1 MGEDSK
7 KKGKWGDVDIQRKCK
22 RKRKKKRERR
32 LREERKRDDTKM
44 REEGTL
50 SEVEREG

>member
-1 MGEDSK
+1 VK
-7 KKGKWGDVDIQRKCK
+7 ILRRKGSEVTWTYKENAKERE
-22 RKRKKKRERR
+22 KKRERR